1 MTLRLREGD
10 IPGVLAAA
18 TATDAACRDGEE
30 PSHNGIATTR
40 LRRCHAVHQTM
51 TTRLIQHGGAI
62 PPGFPVLSA
71 CTGEKHMKHGR
82 GGNQAPGDRQQ
93 QYAPQRHGQQYPADQ
108 PWQQPQY
115 EPGLHAQRING
126 AQQQEYRQ
134 PLQPQQSGPGWQQYP
149 QQVPPW
155 QQTPPQAPPP
165 QRRKRHIV
173 RNALAG
179 IGGLVVVIIVITV
192 AASGGN
198 HTVNTTGN
206 STTPTT
212 GTGAGQ
218 SAKTTAKAAIG
229 SSITLAGNTSAEQM
243 AVTVTKVITDA
254 NPDTD
259 FDSAPAGD
267 RLYAVQFRLADTGS
281 AAYSDSPSNGAA
293 VVDSNGQS
301 YESGVE
307 TVAGCQSF
315 PSTENIAPD
324 ASGLG
329 CIVFEVPKAAKI
341 AEVQF
346 TLDSGFGPQTGQWDV
361 AGQN

>member
-1 MTLRLREGD
+1 
-10 IPGVLAAA
+10 
-18 TATDAACRDGEE
+18 
-30 PSHNGIATTR
+30 
-40 LRRCHAVHQTM
+40 
-51 TTRLIQHGGAI
+51 
-62 PPGFPVLSA
+62 
-71 CTGEKHMKHGR
+71 MKHGH
-82 GGNQAPGDRQQ
+82 GGSQAPWDAQQ
-93 QYAPQRHGQQYPADQ
+93 HYAPPGHGQQYPADQ
-108 PWQQPQY
+108 SWQQPQY

-126 AQQQEYRQ
+126 TQQQEYWQ
-134 PLQPQQSGPGWQQYP
+134 PLQPPQSGHDWQQQYP
-149 QQVPPW
+149 QQAPPW

-173 RNALAG
+173 RNVLAG
-179 IGGLVVVIIVITV
+179 IGGLVVVIIVITM

-218 SAKTTAKAAIG
+218 SAKTTAKATVG
-229 SSITLAGNTSAEQM
+229 SSITLAGNTSGEQM

-281 AAYSDSPSNGAA
+281 AAYSDSPSNGAT
-293 VVDSNGQS
+293 VVDSAGQS
-301 YESGVE
+301 YQSGVE

-315 PSTENIAPD
+315 PGMENIAPD

-329 CIVFEVPKAAKI
+329 CIVFEVPKSAKI

-361 AGQN
+361 AQQN